1 MTSGSEDGRELDRR
15 DARDALD
22 ALDGQTGPFP
32 VNRTRRGRRALFAD
46 RDGTLIHDAHYLR
59 DASLVELLPG
69 AAPFLRAFADAGWL
83 LVAVTNQ
90 SGIAQGIV
98 SESDYE
104 AVRARLD
111 ELLAEQG
118 VRLDLT
124 KHCPHHPDVTGPCRC
139 RKPGTLMYEEAAA
152 ALGIDLASS
161 VYVGDRW
168 RDVAP
173 ALVMGGRGFL
183 VRSPDTP
190 DADWERATREAEV
203 ADSLESIVERVLR

>member
-1 MTSGSEDGRELDRR
+1 MTGPLP
-15 DARDALD
+15 
-22 ALDGQTGPFP
+22 DGQTGAFP
-32 VNRTRRGRRALFAD
+32 AARTPKGRRALFAD

-59 DASLVELLPG
+59 DPSLVELLPG
-69 AAPFLRAFADAGWL
+69 AVGLLRAFAEAGWA
-83 LVAVTNQ
+83 LVVVTNQ

-98 SESDYE
+98 TEANYL

-111 ELLAEQG
+111 ALLAEQG

-124 KHCPHHPDVTGPCRC
+124 KHCPHHPDRSGPCRC
-139 RKPGTLMYEEAAA
+139 RKPGTLMYEEAAE
-152 ALGIDLASS
+152 ALGLDLAGS

-173 ALVMGGRGFL
+173 ALAKGGRGFL

-190 DADWERATREAEV
+190 EADWARAKVEAEV
-203 ADSLESIVERVLR
+203 ADSLQEIVERVLR

>member
-1 MTSGSEDGRELDRR
+1 MTSRER
-15 DARDALD
+15 DDAMSAKDAKDAMD

-32 VNRTRRGRRALFAD
+32 VSRTRRGRRALFAD

-59 DASLVELLPG
+59 DPALVELLPG
-69 AAPFLRAFADAGWL
+69 AAPFLRAFAEAGWL
-83 LVAVTNQ
+83 LVVVTNQ
-90 SGIAQGIV
+90 SGIAQKIV
-98 SESDYE
+98 TEADYQ
-104 AVRARLD
+104 AVRARF
-111 ELLAEQG
+111 EALLADQG
-118 VRLDLT
+118 VTLDLT
-124 KHCPHHPDVTGPCRC
+124 KYCPHHPDVTGPCRC

-173 ALVMGGRGFL
+173 AIAMGGRGFL

-190 DADWERATREAEV
+190 DADRERAAREAEV
-203 ADSLESIVERVLR
+203 APSLDEIVERVLR